1 MSKTVTIN
9 KTALANA
16 GKAMFA
22 AARNEA
28 MAHDMLAKAFTIARK
43 GKIDFSLIRRD
54 YVAGFWTKRHIG
66 ELSDTITQAAY
77 AFADSAGTDA
87 KKLADGQKR
96 RTKGEETLHAS
107 ARKAWSRALS
117 HIGEAAIDNRGK
129 GSATSPKAKAKR
141 QVKAG
146 EVKGNAPE
154 TIQQQIQKQIAEIVA
169 PPNASKAT
177 QSDFVASFASM
188 NNALMASG
196 KKHAKDCPPAI
207 ASAIAQGTALIAKA
221 ISDWRVETHG
231 GAEQETENA

>member
-1 MSKTVTIN
+1 MSKTITIN

-96 RTKGEETLHAS
+96 RTKSEETLHAS

-146 EVKGNAPE
+146 EVKAAERTPE
-154 TIQQQIQKQIAEIVA
+154 AIQKAVAEIVA
-169 PPNASKAT
+169 PPNATKAT
-177 QSDFVASFASM
+177 QEDFVASFAHL
-188 NNALMASG
+188 NNSLMASG

-221 ISDWRVETHG
+221 ISDWRVETHS
-231 GAEQETENA
+231 GAQAETENA